1 LAEVILPSL
10 GESITE
16 GIIIRWFK
24 SVGDSI
30 ERDEPILEISTDKV
44 DSELPAPAS
53 GVITSILF
61 EEGDTVEVGATV
73 AVIGDAGDVPAPS
86 AAPTVTTPEPD
97 ARPNEATPI
106 AAAPKFVVDEAH
118 QPDPADLDT
127 VSPIWSTKVGQELWE
142 EITRRRATNSP
153 MIRKLLSE
161 NGLSAAAV
169 AATGTGGRITRADA
183 EAAVQ
188 APRSVTENRPAALFV
203 EAPMGSSPRGFV
215 ALEADYE
222 AVVKAKK
229 APAAQAAARE
239 GIVLDDVIF
248 AVRAAVEALG
258 EFPLLNASLSEGRV
272 NVHSQRNIG
281 VALDL
286 EGHLLVPVIP
296 DAQDLNLRGLSR
308 RLADIRLR
316 SRSGDL
322 GVEDLIGGTFSVT
335 APASPRVLVSI
346 PQLIE
351 PQVAVLS
358 VGGISRQA
366 IVVSDEDG
374 TDSIA
379 IRSIG
384 VLGLA
389 FDARV
394 VDVTTASQFLER
406 VATLLET
413 QDWTAEL

>member
-1 LAEVILPSL
+1 MAEVILPSL

-106 AAAPKFVVDEAH
+106 AAAPI
-118 QPDPADLDT
+118 PAPVPAQAGVT
-127 VSPIWSTKVGQELWE
+127 SGSV
-142 EITRRRATNSP
+142 TNSP

>member
-1 LAEVILPSL
+1 MAEVILPSL

-97 ARPNEATPI
+97 ARPNKATPI
-106 AAAPKFVVDEAH
+106 AAAPI
-118 QPDPADLDT
+118 PAPAPT
-127 VSPIWSTKVGQELWE
+127 STPVPAQAGV
-142 EITRRRATNSP
+142 TSGSVTNSP